1 MANIEMYKTYLDYP
15 NQTGIN
21 QIAYPLRDA
30 IQIINPFF
38 VILFGLLS
46 VLTIGSYYAFAAF
59 IGRTRFFNSL
69 LAASFATTVISYFF
83 SLAGWITPYHV
94 LTFIGITVI
103 SFIMTIFYK

>member
-1 MANIEMYKTYLDYP
+1 MANITMYKTYLDYP

-38 VILFGLLS
+38 VILFGLMTILS
-46 VLTIGSYYAFAAF
+46 IGSYYAFVAF
-59 IGRTRFFNSL
+59 TGRTRFFNSL
-69 LAASFATTVISYFF
+69 LAASFSTTVVSYFF
-83 SLAGWITPYHV
+83 SLVGWITPYHV
-94 LTFIGITVI
+94 LTFIGITVM